1 MNIILISFLIL
12 FKAFNSDFFNIDF
25 NKIIN
30 VLFNIHKTLLSKKN
44 TEYWSCFQELENF
57 FIKPA
62 LYFQRNPQLL
72 PSLGKGIDDIGNE
85 LECLE
90 SNLDQD
96 YILLKYNFTSENFSF
111 IDLATYLD
119 RSYSFM
125 GFCLPRNCSGL
136 VDTIKNYSNEISGLK
151 DLVKDFKFYHLTDIK
166 NNNLFDC
173 IFWISVS
180 IIALKLVISIYSKIK
195 FPKGYSYHGFN
206 LYLKMPDELINTINA
221 VGEEKKEKVK
231 KKDNLISENIE
242 NNNDSIKSED
252 INLKGGYNPKYDF
265 EPFYPMYFR
274 LIKYL
279 DIFNNFSIF
288 VKKRNRYYNET
299 HINLLCPIKALILYY
314 HIYNETIRLLIRLPN
329 PTIFSYKFYGSYGLF
344 IYKRS
349 INSFVFWI
357 ILESATFSF
366 KLMKFIHKN
375 ISKKKNKK
383 NKNAY
388 IFKQSLKFLI
398 FYIPKII
405 IYSFVF
411 IFFYYLAGKYTCNFT
426 SKMIYHYTYSTQ
438 MKSRLCNKGKNIF
451 EDLSYAFLPFM
462 KYNTNTDYLK
472 MCYPFTYL
480 YSNMLFSSL
489 VFMLLLNI
497 IFYTKNKIFDIIIFI
512 LVLLNLI
519 INYILFFIKSNK
531 FYSQT
536 NNEDENKEKKEVYTF
551 FYHYSG
557 ETYSIL
563 YPYIFFS
570 FYFLGCLLGLCFYYY
585 SEYLIMKKNKL
596 KNSQQN
602 NNNNYRIVKDSLSK
616 ENNSFS
622 ISVYS
627 QSNTIK
633 SKTNK
638 VNLFY
643 QPMEFCSTFIIK
655 LKTMKVWI
663 KILLLCICII
673 LSIFLGLIN
682 NILISH
688 YQSGKKNK
696 GFEFTINSK
705 FHPFKLIYFFE
716 KILNVILFLFTI
728 CLILVLPKDYLII
741 RFMKSYAFLPI
752 SRSGLFATCVYQSL
766 LYIFYSL
773 FQLEIQIGFLMI
785 FYIVIGLYIIFL
797 SLSIFGTILIELPFR
812 ILFKNLL
819 KSDDNKQS
827 RKMLIKMR
835 NLDQ

>member
-1 MNIILISFLIL
+1 MKMNIVLISFLIL
-12 FKAFNSDFFNIDF
+12 LKAFNSDLFNLDF
-25 NKIIN
+25 KKIIEAF
-30 VLFNIHKTLLSKKN
+30 LNIHITLFSKNN
-44 TEYWSCFQELENF
+44 TEYKYCFQELEN
-57 FIKPA
+57 IVSKSGI
-62 LYFQRNPQLL
+62 YFQRNPKLL
-72 PSLGKGIDDIGNE
+72 SSLGKGIDDIGNE

-96 YILLKYNFTSENFSF
+96 YILVKYNFTSENFSY
-111 IDLATYLD
+111 IDLATYLE
-119 RSYSFM
+119 RAYSFM
-125 GFCLPRNCSGL
+125 GFCLPRTCTGL
-136 VDTIKNYSNEISGLK
+136 VDIVKNYSHEISGLK
-151 DLVKDFKFYHLTDIK
+151 EIVKDFKFYHLSEIK
-166 NNNLFDC
+166 DNNLFDFL
-173 IFWISVS
+173 FWISVS
-180 IIALKLVISIYSKIK
+180 VIALKLVVSIYCKIK

-206 LYLKMPDELINTINA
+206 LYLKMPEKLDNTI
-221 VGEEKKEKVK
+221 EDEEKVK
-231 KKDNLISENIE
+231 EKDNLIYENFQ
-242 NNNDSIKSED
+242 NNNELINNED
-252 INLKGGYNPKYDF
+252 FNLKGHYNPKYDF

-288 VKKRNRYYNET
+288 LKKRNRYYNEN
-299 HINLLCPIKALILYY
+299 HINLLCPIKALVLYY

-357 ILESATFSF
+357 VLESATFSF

-383 NKNAY
+383 NKTAY
-388 IFKQSLKFLI
+388 VIKQCLKFLI

-405 IYSFVF
+405 IFIFIF
-411 IFFYYLAGKYTCNFT
+411 IFFYYLAGKYTCKFT
-426 SKMIYHYTYSTQ
+426 TKMIFHYTYSTH

-451 EDLSYAFLPFM
+451 EELLYAFLPFK
-462 KYNTNTDYLK
+462 KYNTNEDYLK
-472 MCYPFTYL
+472 ICYPFTYL

-489 VFMLLLNI
+489 FFMLLL
-497 IFYTKNKIFDIIIFI
+497 IFIVYVKNKILDIIIFI

-519 INYILFFIKSNK
+519 INYILFFIKKNK

-536 NNEDENKEKKEVYTF
+536 DNEDENKEKKEVYTF

-557 ETYSIL
+557 ETYSLL

-570 FYFLGCLLGLCFYYY
+570 FYYLGCLLGLCFYYY
-585 SEYLIMKKNKL
+585 SEYLIMKKNIL

-602 NNNNYRIVKDSLSK
+602 NNNNYRIVRDSLSRD
-616 ENNSFS
+616 NNSLN

-627 QSNTIK
+627 KSGTLK

-638 VNLFY
+638 AHLLY

-655 LKTMKVWI
+655 LKKMKAWI

-673 LSIFLGLIN
+673 LSIFLGIIN

-688 YQSGKKNK
+688 YQSGKEDI
-696 GFEFTINSK
+696 GFEFKINSK

-716 KILNVILFLFTI
+716 KIINVILFIFTI

-741 RFMKSYAFLPI
+741 RFMKSHAFLPI
-752 SRSGLFATCVYQSL
+752 SRSGLFVTCIYQSL

-797 SLSIFGTILIELPFR
+797 FLSIFGTILIELPFR

-819 KSDDNKQS
+819 KSEENEES
-827 RKMLIKMR
+827 RIMLINMR
-835 NLDQ
+835 NSEQ